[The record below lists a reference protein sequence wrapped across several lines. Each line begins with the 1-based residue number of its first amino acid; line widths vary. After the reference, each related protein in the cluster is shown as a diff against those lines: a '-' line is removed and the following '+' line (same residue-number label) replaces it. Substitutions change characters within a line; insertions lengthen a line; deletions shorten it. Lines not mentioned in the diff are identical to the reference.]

1 MTNFRA
7 YEIRG
12 MPTSTHCRETKI
24 YRIIIVLVVG
34 LSHAEKGKE
43 QVHAVRIWPHD
54 ERHKN
59 NMKKTAYERHNIH
72 RSPNIRIRTIK

>member
-1 MTNFRA
+1 MYVRVHTFEHTGCFTTNFRA

-12 MPTSTHCRETKI
+12 MLTTIHCRETKI
-24 YRIIIVLVVG
+24 YRIIIVLIVG

-43 QVHAVRIWPHD
+43 PVHAVRIWPYD

-59 NMKKTAYERHNIH
+59 KMKKKNCV
-72 RSPNIRIRTIK
+72 